1 MSKDLPQG
9 NLFLPGSQGLL
20 SSYANAPPKGKTK
33 GKAGVRAVSPVRFE
47 ASHPGQ
53 KVSAAMLSAVVQKKS

>member
-9 NLFLPGSQGLL
+9 NLFLPGSQGFLP
-20 SSYANAPPKGKTK
+20 SYANAPPKGKTL
-33 GKAGVRAVSPVRFE
+33 GNIGIRAVSPVRFE

-53 KVSAAMLSAVVQKKS
+53 KVSAAMLLAIVQKKS